1 MKSLIAFLFLA
12 TSAFALDLGRYPVA
26 REIVL
31 GAVVAEVQP
40 SQAQKIKAP
49 IGGLLHLR
57 LPAPGAVLAKDAI
70 WAEYDSARIELER
83 EAFALARDLVR
94 EKETPNILYDQART
108 RAELADKLEEL
119 TRQAAFLGRIA
130 REPEFAAL
138 YLEGAERAPGAVDV
152 RAAAA
157 LIERQVSLL
166 RDVLAYA
173 GTTRQAELETRSL
186 ELKLR
191 QQELDLARREAESR
205 LAMPFAGEVTLI
217 PPAPTADQP
226 LRVEAGQDLAWL
238 QDLSQLTAR
247 VAVRRPEWRLAD
259 PAHLALRLGTGSF
272 SRPLP
277 ATFTR
282 RLVADLN
289 GREELVYHFALA
301 AADNAAARALVG
313 GQAAAQLVYLL
324 PQPAHLVPKLDLVLA
339 DPAGFRDAGWPAGLA
354 RLLPGAT
361 VLAVGDTHLAIAAP

>member
-1 MKSLIAFLFLA
+1 MKPLISFLLLA
-12 TSAFALDLGRYPVA
+12 TTACALDLGRYPVT

-40 SQAQKIKAP
+40 GRVQKIKVP
-49 IGGLLHLR
+49 MGGLLHLR
-57 LPAPGAVLAKDAI
+57 LPPPDTILTKDTI
-70 WAEYDSARIELER
+70 WAEYDPARIGLER
-83 EAFALARDLVR
+83 AAFELARDLIR
-94 EKETPNILYDQART
+94 EKETPQLLYDQART

-119 TRQAAFLGRIA
+119 TRQAAFLGRLE

-138 YLEGAERAPGAVDV
+138 YLEGTDRVPGGVDV
-152 RAAAA
+152 RAAAV
-157 LIERQVSLL
+157 LVERQATLL
-166 RDVLAYA
+166 REVLAYA
-173 GTTRQAELETRSL
+173 GTPRQAELETRAL

-217 PPAPTADQP
+217 PPAPPVDQP

-259 PAHLALRLGTGSF
+259 PSRLALRLATGSF
-272 SRPLP
+272 APPLP
-277 ATFTR
+277 ATFVR

-313 GQAAAQLVYLL
+313 GQAPAQLVYLL
-324 PQPAHLVPKLDLVLA
+324 PRPAHLVPKLDLVLV
-339 DPAGFRDAGWPAGLA
+339 DPSGFRDAGWSAGLA
-354 RLLPGAT
+354 RLVPGAV
-361 VLAVGDTHLAIAAP
+361 VLAVGDTHLAIATP